1 MKRTFEEYI
10 LLAVP
15 MIGMIAILPFMVLR
29 FIRSQ
34 WLMCAVDAA
43 IVLSFGLVALYVW
56 KTRKIR
62 IPSIVLTVLG
72 GIAEV
77 MAVYINGPT
86 MIYWSFPAMTS
97 AYFFLK
103 PREAATANVIVIC
116 ALIPIL
122 SKNVNRFELFSILI
136 TLILNN
142 VFSYVFSM
150 NMKGHQEKLTTQATR
165 DSLTEVGNRRLFDE
179 SVSECIA
186 YRKRSNDSIT
196 LIMVDID
203 HFKKINDTFGH
214 ATGDHVLINL
224 MKLFQLRLRESDGL
238 YRVGGEEF
246 AVLLKGVDTD
256 TAVKLAEELRHL
268 VEKSHL
274 IPDYSVTISLG
285 VAACEVID
293 TSKTWLERADS
304 ALYQAKNSGRNR
316 TCV

>member
-15 MIGMIAILPFMVLR
+15 MIGMIGVFPFVVLR
-29 FIRSQ
+29 FIRYQ
-34 WLMCAVDAA
+34 WLMGVVDAA
-43 IVLSFGLVALYVW
+43 IVLIFGLVALYVW
-56 KTRKIR
+56 KTRKTR
-62 IPSIVLTVLG
+62 IPSIVLTVFTA
-72 GIAEV
+72 IV
-77 MAVYINGPT
+77 TDTVIYINGPT
-86 MIYWSFPAMTS
+86 LIYWSFPTMSA
-97 AYFFLK
+97 AYFLLK
-103 PREAATANVIVIC
+103 PREAATVNVIAIC
-116 ALIPIL
+116 ALIPVI
-122 SKNVNRFELFSILI
+122 SMNVNLLEFFSILI

-142 VFSYVFSM
+142 IFSYVFSM
-150 NMKGHQEKLTTQATR
+150 NMKGHQEKLATQATR
-165 DSLTEVGNRRLFDE
+165 DSLTGAGNRRLFDE
-179 SVSECIA
+179 NVSECIA
-186 YRKRSNDSIT
+186 YRKRNNDSIT
-196 LIMVDID
+196 LIMLDID

-268 VEKSHL
+268 VEKSLL
-274 IPDYSVTISLG
+274 IPDYTVTISLG

-304 ALYQAKNSGRNR
+304 ALYQAKNAGRNR